1 MPDKAIYEMISA
13 FAVGCMDKQNYM
25 QFKDYIAEGGYLP
38 KSELGELQNV
48 ISMIPVILELE
59 NPDPIIKDL
68 VAKKLIGIKDE
79 IKTKIMEGKKKSF
92 TSSRTATSNFGLPDD
107 KRSKSLS
114 FIEKS
119 NTRTPPTFQSSNVEE
134 QEVSFTKKIKTANG
148 QIKKPSEEK
157 PKTGTR
163 KEETKKS
170 LEQPPM
176 LTPARIPSYEN
187 EPERNVQPERM
198 SAGAAGWIS
207 LLLSIILFSVLG
219 YFTYTSLGSINTSI
233 EDLKRDVSSLKNQI
247 NSVNSFVNNYA
258 SLVEFFNNKDI
269 IVAYLNSS
277 NPEEKASAKLLL
289 SFNEKEGLVQF
300 NNPRPLRQDQ
310 GYQIWVLSKG
320 QPYSLGIYQPIGNEY
335 LKISSFP
342 FLPKERIDSYIVTI
356 EAGSGAS
363 IPSTNIYLTS
373 ASAKPVTRN

>member
-25 QFKDYIAEGGYLP
+25 QFKDYIAEGGDLP

-163 KEETKKS
+163 K
-170 LEQPPM
+170 
-176 LTPARIPSYEN
+176 
-187 EPERNVQPERM
+187 
-198 SAGAAGWIS
+198 
-207 LLLSIILFSVLG
+207 
-219 YFTYTSLGSINTSI
+219 
-233 EDLKRDVSSLKNQI
+233 
-247 NSVNSFVNNYA
+247 
-258 SLVEFFNNKDI
+258 
-269 IVAYLNSS
+269 
-277 NPEEKASAKLLL
+277 
-289 SFNEKEGLVQF
+289 
-300 NNPRPLRQDQ
+300 
-310 GYQIWVLSKG
+310 
-320 QPYSLGIYQPIGNEY
+320 
-335 LKISSFP
+335 
-342 FLPKERIDSYIVTI
+342 
-356 EAGSGAS
+356 
-363 IPSTNIYLTS
+363 
-373 ASAKPVTRN
+373 